1 MTDSRHN
8 FPPATLIMGENIDPV
23 FIKLIKRLQ
32 QVASMSANG
41 LSVINISI
49 FLYDGVPIQ
58 WTRPDV
64 SNMTM
69 LEPKGNSDDFIT
81 KLKSVR

>member
-1 MTDSRHN
+1 MTEEKHN
-8 FPPATLIMGENIDPV
+8 FPPATLIMGETIDPV

-49 FLYDGVPIQ
+49 FLYNGIPIQ

-64 SNMTM
+64 NSLTM
-69 LEPKGNSDDFIT
+69 LEPKGNSDDFVA

>member
-1 MTDSRHN
+1 
-8 FPPATLIMGENIDPV
+8 
-23 FIKLIKRLQ
+23 
-32 QVASMSANG
+32 MSANG

-49 FLYDGVPIQ
+49 FLYNGIPIQ

-64 SNMTM
+64 NSLTM
-69 LEPKGNSDDFIT
+69 LEPKGNSDDFVA

>member
-1 MTDSRHN
+1 MTEDKHN
-8 FPPATLIMGENIDPV
+8 FPPATLIMGETIDPV

-49 FLYDGVPIQ
+49 FLYDGITIQ

-64 SNMTM
+64 SSMTM
-69 LEPKGNSDDFIT
+69 LEPKGNSDDFVA